1 MRERE
6 KLSPFTHKKAN
17 KKKCRACQSD
27 YNRSSAVPTAM
38 VTALCR
44 GKKYRA
50 RCYRNV
56 CKLSHYLYPK
66 SDCILKSLRH
76 VPKTKLP
83 TNIWDNCLF
92 HPFQG
97 LIPPRNMS
105 IVQRERERRT
115 RPERKCLSLFIKF
128 SVPWPLLC
136 LLNFSG
142 QKITAS
148 RSTNTAFSKPG
159 LHTTS
164 PVRPNNAG
172 CLFRLCQQ
180 TNARLP
186 STQPP
191 HEAGQAERKS
201 V

>member
-1 MRERE
+1 M
-6 KLSPFTHKKAN
+6 
-17 KKKCRACQSD
+17 
-27 YNRSSAVPTAM
+27 
-38 VTALCR
+38 
-44 GKKYRA
+44 
-50 RCYRNV
+50 
-56 CKLSHYLYPK
+56 
-66 SDCILKSLRH
+66 
-76 VPKTKLP
+76 
-83 TNIWDNCLF
+83 F

-97 LIPPRNMS
+97 LIAPRNMS

-201 V
+201 VCGRTMICPRQGRTQNNKNVWNVSQFRAGVQCEILMLCWPYSIKMSKLRLPALYWCYLFNLM